1 MITSEQV
8 FTHYE
13 PSLPLRLPYDASP
26 VGIGAIL
33 SHVMNDGSERAIA
46 FASRTSAKTEKG
58 QVQIDKEALEIIWGV
73 KKFHVYLFGRSFTQ
87 FTNHQPLTSIF
98 LPQKSIPVVTA
109 AGLQRLALFL

>member
-13 PSLPLRLPYDASP
+13 PSLPLGLPYDASH

-33 SHVMNDGSERAIA
+33 SHVMNDESERAIA
-46 FASRTSAKTEKG
+46 FASSTSTKTEKD

-73 KKFHVYLFGRSFTQ
+73 KKFHVYLFG
-87 FTNHQPLTSIF
+87 
-98 LPQKSIPVVTA
+98 
-109 AGLQRLALFL
+109 